1 MRSRALDPAVIV
13 IVVLGLALGL
23 QLAWTVTGSFGAR
36 DRGGLDAAAALS
48 AASGLDPLDRIKA
61 ARLFGTAAGVPT
73 AAVAAALPVSTQGL
87 ILVGVLAASD
97 PLAGRAIIGES
108 GVAARVYAVG
118 AMLPGGSRLAE
129 VHADYVLLDRGG
141 NFETLPLPRQGGTP
155 ASSTSGPA
163 AVPVGAP
170 LPLAAAGT
178 PSTEDITNVIR
189 WQAVMRTDRPSGI
202 RVYPGANAQL
212 FTQLGLRP
220 GDLVLAINDSPLAD
234 QANSEQFIRSLSGT
248 PQARLTIERNGQTES
263 LTLDL
268 TSVAGG
274 AGGAGGSPQ
283 PLQRPGLN

>member
-13 IVVLGLALGL
+13 IVVLSLALGL
-23 QLAWTVTGSFGAR
+23 QLAWTVTGLFGAR
-36 DRGGLDAAAALS
+36 DRGGLDGATSALP
-48 AASGLDPLDRIKA
+48 APGLDPLDGIKA
-61 ARLFGTAAGVPT
+61 ARFFGSAVGEPT
-73 AAVAAALPVSTQGL
+73 AAASAAPPVSTQGL
-87 ILVGVLAASD
+87 
-97 PLAGRAIIGES
+97 
-108 GVAARVYAVG
+108 
-118 AMLPGGSRLAE
+118 
-129 VHADYVLLDRGG
+129 
-141 NFETLPLPRQGGTP
+141 
-155 ASSTSGPA
+155 
-163 AVPVGAP
+163 
-170 LPLAAAGT
+170 
-178 PSTEDITNVIR
+178 TNVIR

-274 AGGAGGSPQ
+274 APQ
-283 PLQRPGLN
+283 ALQRPGLN

>member
-13 IVVLGLALGL
+13 IVVLALALGL
-23 QLAWTVTGSFGAR
+23 QLAWTVTGVFGAR
-36 DRGGLDAAAALS
+36 DRGGLDGAIAALP
-48 AASGLDPLDRIKA
+48 AAGLDPLDSIKA
-61 ARLFGTAAGVPT
+61 ARFFGYAVGESTAAVPT
-73 AAVAAALPVSTQGL
+73 APPISTQGL

-97 PLAGRAIIGES
+97 PRAGRAIIGET
-108 GVAARVYAVG
+108 GTTARVYAVG
-118 AMLPGGSRLAE
+118 ATLPGGSRLAE

-141 NFETLPLPRQGGTP
+141 SFETLPLPRQGGTP
-155 ASSTSGPA
+155 VSGAVGSVAMPA
-163 AVPVGAP
+163 GAP
-170 LPLAAAGT
+170 PPLAAAGS

-212 FTQLGLRP
+212 FTQLGLHP

-274 AGGAGGSPQ
+274 TVAGGSSQ